1 MARTT
6 TPLTST
12 EIKAAKA
19 NGKDRTLQDGKGL
32 ILLVKTTGVKKWR
45 YRYTHPHKKGIRVLL
60 GIGDFSTMTL
70 AEARAKRLEAEQL
83 IAKGIDPQ
91 THWRKTKI
99 QAESAHLNTF
109 EKVARQWIEIKS
121 TKVSKDHALDIWRSL
136 ENDVLPVIGKQPL
149 EQLDALSLI
158 QSLQTVRERGA
169 LETVRRLCQRINEIM
184 QYATNIGLIPAN
196 PAIGIK
202 SAFQAPVVKNQPTI
216 APSELPELMSSIA
229 NASIKLQTRCLIEWQ
244 LHTMVRPSE
253 ASNVT
258 WSEINLEDRR
268 WTIPAG
274 RMKKNREH
282 IVPLTEQAMTI
293 LEIMRKITGHREH
306 IFASITNPR
315 KPMSS
320 QTTNMALRRMGYHK
334 KLVAHGLRALA
345 STTLNEAGFDSDVIE
360 AALAHVDSNTVRR
373 VYNRTDYLERR
384 RKLMEA
390 WSDHISNESNGNN
403 SVASNVTN
411 LRTIGQ

>member
-1 MARTT
+1 
-6 TPLTST
+6 
-12 EIKAAKA
+12 
-19 NGKDRTLQDGKGL
+19 
-32 ILLVKTTGVKKWR
+32 
-45 YRYTHPHKKGIRVLL
+45 
-60 GIGDFSTMTL
+60 
-70 AEARAKRLEAEQL
+70 
-83 IAKGIDPQ
+83 
-91 THWRKTKI
+91 
-99 QAESAHLNTF
+99 
-109 EKVARQWIEIKS
+109 
-121 TKVSKDHALDIWRSL
+121 
-136 ENDVLPVIGKQPL
+136 
-149 EQLDALSLI
+149 
-158 QSLQTVRERGA
+158 
-169 LETVRRLCQRINEIM
+169 M

-258 WSEINLEDRR
+258 WSEINLGDRL
-268 WTIPAG
+268 WTIPAD

-282 IVPLTEQAMTI
+282 IVPLTEQAMAI